1 MLYFTLDR
9 VKIFNNKM
17 IAEEFAKF
25 YSNLGESLAS
35 KITPGYKLAED
46 YLSLIPRI
54 VNSLVFSGTNATEI
68 EKIIDRLPNKA
79 SSGYDGVSNIL
90 LKKLGKS
97 LLYLLG
103 IIFNQ
108 SIATGCFPDMMKVA
122 EIIPLYKGKEEDQV
136 INYRPVSLLMTISKI
151 LEKIIYNRVFKF
163 LTKHNIL
170 YDSQYGF
177 RSKHLCEDAILELV
191 GKVLQSRNED
201 KHCAG
206 IFLDLSKAFDTLDHH
221 LLLQKM
227 EKYGIR
233 GLTLDWFKSYLS
245 NRTILVKITD
255 ESNQIYYSKQHP
267 ITYGTAQGS
276 CLGPLL
282 FIIFCN
288 DIHRLDLYG
297 SLILFA
303 DDTTLISMNKS
314 KRYLEFQM
322 QHDMATLMD
331 WFKANKLSLNLTKSV
346 LIRFWR
352 EESEPGENLNI
363 HGLYIPEVDTTKFLG
378 VHLDKNLNWDDHITQ
393 LVNKLNSNRYLLNI
407 SKKLLS
413 ENDLTKLYYAHIY
426 SHIKYGI
433 TAWGSMIKKSQ
444 LNNIYNVQ
452 KKCIKSICNQPKFAN
467 ILGLLKSCRLLN
479 VQDLVELELGKFRYR
494 LSKDL
499 LPKLLK
505 QLMESK
511 GGRKLHRYP
520 TRNKSIPNI
529 QKHYSTIFNHSFMC
543 RSLVTYSQ
551 APQQARTKKS
561 VKSFARLFKEW
572 KLKAYKY

>member
-1 MLYFTLDR
+1 MEGVTETEKKSYKEFRNIYNQTKRAMMKKYYSDKSSEYRTNTKKLWELMNSVIGKNKNKGCSISHLTVEG
-9 VKIFNNKM
+9 VKIFNKKM

-35 KITPGYKLAED
+35 KITPGFKPAEH
-46 YLSLIPRI
+46 YSSLMPRI
-54 VNSLVFSGTNATEI
+54 VNSLDFSETNATEI
-68 EKIIDRLPNKA
+68 KKIIDRLPNKA
-79 SSGYDGVSNIL
+79 SSGHDGVSNIL
-90 LKKLGKS
+90 LKKLGK
-97 LLYLLG
+97 LLSYLLG

-122 EIIPLYKGKEEDQV
+122 KIIPLYKGKEEDQV

-177 RSKHLCEDAILELV
+177 RSKHSCEDAILELV

-245 NRTILVKITD
+245 NRTILAKITD
-255 ESNQIYYSKQHP
+255 QSNRIYYSKQHP
-267 ITYGTAQGS
+267 ITYGTAQSS

-303 DDTTLISMNKS
+303 DDTTPISMN
-314 KRYLEFQM
+314 
-322 QHDMATLMD
+322 
-331 WFKANKLSLNLTKSV
+331 
-346 LIRFWR
+346 
-352 EESEPGENLNI
+352 
-363 HGLYIPEVDTTKFLG
+363 
-378 VHLDKNLNWDDHITQ
+378 
-393 LVNKLNSNRYLLNI
+393 
-407 SKKLLS
+407 
-413 ENDLTKLYYAHIY
+413 
-426 SHIKYGI
+426 
-433 TAWGSMIKKSQ
+433 
-444 LNNIYNVQ
+444 
-452 KKCIKSICNQPKFAN
+452 
-467 ILGLLKSCRLLN
+467 
-479 VQDLVELELGKFRYR
+479 
-494 LSKDL
+494 
-499 LPKLLK
+499 
-505 QLMESK
+505 
-511 GGRKLHRYP
+511 
-520 TRNKSIPNI
+520 
-529 QKHYSTIFNHSFMC
+529 
-543 RSLVTYSQ
+543 
-551 APQQARTKKS
+551 
-561 VKSFARLFKEW
+561 
-572 KLKAYKY
+572 